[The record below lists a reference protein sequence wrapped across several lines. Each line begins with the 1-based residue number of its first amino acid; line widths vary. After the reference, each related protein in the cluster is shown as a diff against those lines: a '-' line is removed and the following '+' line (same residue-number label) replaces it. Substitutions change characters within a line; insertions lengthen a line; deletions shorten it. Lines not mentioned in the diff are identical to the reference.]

1 MEVPTHVD
9 EGKDVPISTNMTRA
23 VNPSSS
29 LVQAASFPI
38 QSMITVQEKDRGESD
53 LVVAHVGLARW
64 LGILMLEVVRALA
77 GRGSGTELLELESSC
92 HAGCAR
98 SKKVVVL
105 F

>member
-38 QSMITVQEKDRGESD
+38 FLVELMTSGFDWPGMRRDVEKWGTCQ
-53 LVVAHVGLARW
+53 LAKGQMQNKGLYMP
-64 LGILMLEVVRALA
+64 LPV
-77 GRGSGTELLELESSC
+77 
-92 HAGCAR
+92 
-98 SKKVVVL
+98 
-105 F
+105 